1 MLGFPDS
8 SVGKESACNVG
19 KPGSI
24 PGSGRFPG
32 EGIGYPLQYSWAT
45 LVGQPVKN
53 LPTMQERCVQS
64 MGWEDPLEKEMVTQS
79 SILAWEIPLTEEPS
93 RLQIMGSEKNL
104 TLNNNNKGKLQ
115 EEGIN

>member
-1 MLGFPDS
+1 MGKASFP
-8 SVGKESACNVG
+8 G
-19 KPGSI
+19 
-24 PGSGRFPG
+24 GSG
-32 EGIGYPLQYSWAT
+32 
-45 LVGQPVKN
+45 VKN

>member
-1 MLGFPDS
+1 
-8 SVGKESACNVG
+8 
-19 KPGSI
+19 
-24 PGSGRFPG
+24 
-32 EGIGYPLQYSWAT
+32 
-45 LVGQPVKN
+45 
-53 LPTMQERCVQS
+53 

-93 RLQIMGSEKNL
+93 RLQIMGSQNNL